1 MPVKQ
6 LPWYD
11 QRDVGDGITQ
21 FSQPFIH
28 RYFAANFFHLRG
40 RDADLI
46 IDFGMGL
53 QPLRPL
59 LDVPEGKQLIAVAT
73 HAHADHIGAFHEFST
88 RLGHPLEADAFA
100 SMADEQTLAQVFRD
114 LPSAVSQL
122 PCPDWTPKHYRIS
135 PAPLTRHVDEG
146 DVIDLG
152 DRQLRILH
160 LPGHS
165 PGSIGLL
172 ERESGILFSGDVI
185 YRGALVDD
193 LPCSDKAVYRTSMQR
208 LLKLPIRVAH
218 GGHGPSMT
226 QEQMR
231 EIALGYLQGKVVMA
245 TPG

>member
-1 MPVKQ
+1 MSVDQ
-6 LPWYD
+6 LPWYE

-21 FSQPFIH
+21 FSQPHIH
-28 RYFAANFFHLRG
+28 RYFAANFFHLSG

-53 QPLRPL
+53 QPFRPL
-59 LDVPEGKQLIAVAT
+59 LDVPEGKPLIAVAT
-73 HAHADHIGAFHEFST
+73 HIHADHIGAFHEFST

-100 SMADEQTLAQVFRD
+100 RMADEETLAQIFRD
-114 LPSAVSQL
+114 LPNAVSQL
-122 PCPDWTPKHYRIS
+122 PCPGWTPGHYRIA
-135 PAPLTRHVDEG
+135 PAPLTGRVDEG

-152 DRQLRILH
+152 DRQLEVLH

-165 PGSIGLL
+165 HGSIGLL
-172 ERESGILFSGDVI
+172 ERERGILFSGDVI
-185 YRGALVDD
+185 YRGGLVDD

-208 LLKLPIRVAH
+208 LLSLEIRVAH

-231 EIALGYLQGKVVMA
+231 EIARGYLEGTVAMA
-245 TPG
+245 TP